1 MLENGTIVDMVA
13 LDPVAVRNGNAKRP
27 EGAAEIDATGKYVLP
42 GLINIHGHIQDERGG
57 AAQPYAYQNKL
68 WLASGIT
75 TVRDVSAGADA
86 KAFIELRAQSASG
99 AIEAPRFFICAG
111 FSARPSP
118 RTPEQARARVQELK
132 KIGVDCIKIVGLDRD
147 IMSAMLDEAHK
158 VGLPVAH
165 HAGVEEINAWDDIHY
180 GTSSIEHWYGVPDA
194 AMLDRSPEFSV
205 DYNYS
210 DEVDRFRYA
219 GRLWR
224 EADPKRLDMVLD
236 SMVAKGVAWNPDL
249 VIYKASRD
257 LQRAQDQPWF
267 EDYLHPTLEEYFR
280 PDPSNHGSY
289 FLGWSTTDEAY
300 WRENYRIWMD
310 AVREFGRKGGLI
322 GAARTPGFIYQMYG
336 FGLVRELELQQEAGF
351 HPIKVIEHTTLN
363 NARIPAR
370 PITWPGADRSRG
382 RPDRGERESARE
394 PQAALCHRRGQH
406 QDGKTVHTGGVEWTI
421 KDGIPYNGPRLMRE
435 VKEMVASAQTQRS
448 LKTGN
453 CA

>member
-1 MLENGTIVDMVA
+1 MHALAIRLSSFAVCYAAYAATPLRPALAQEGTKGVVHGQRPAGKLIIRNALVVEGNGTPTTGPFDIVLENGTIVDMVA

-86 KAFIELRAQSASG
+86 KAFVELRAQSASG

-165 HAGVEEINAWDDIHY
+165 HAGVEEVNAWDDIHY

-194 AMLDRSPEFSV
+194 AILDRVQNFPA

-236 SMVAKGVAWNPDL
+236 SMVAKGVAWNPTL
-249 VIYKASRD
+249 VIYEASRD
-257 LQRAQDQPWF
+257 LTRAQNQPWF
-267 EDYLHPTLEEYFR
+267 RDYLHPTLEDYFK

-289 FLGWSTTDEAY
+289 FLGWTT
-300 WRENYRIWMD
+300 
-310 AVREFGRKGGLI
+310 
-322 GAARTPGFIYQMYG
+322 
-336 FGLVRELELQQEAGF
+336 
-351 HPIKVIEHTTLN
+351 
-363 NARIPAR
+363 
-370 PITWPGADRSRG
+370 
-382 RPDRGERESARE
+382 
-394 PQAALCHRRGQH
+394 HRRGLLARELPDLDERGPRVRPERRTH
-406 QDGKTVHTGGVEWTI
+406 RRRRGRRVHLPDVWVRSHSRARAAAGS
-421 KDGIPYNGPRLMRE
+421 GIPSDQGDRARHP
-435 VKEMVASAQTQRS
+435 Q
-448 LKTGN
+448 
-453 CA
+453 